1 MKMVLVTHLL
11 YFHFHFYI
19 ILLNFQQNVYFF
31 YNYFRNNSIFYYTI
45 YRGTIKYSPPICTVF
60 ILFFAIS
67 DYFYY
72 RFRLIN
78 SSRSV
83 SDVVITLEFAWKP
96 LCVVIISV
104 NSEARSTLDISSSPE
119 FMVLPFEVISTPIPS
134 NSPEFKVVR

>member
-1 MKMVLVTHLL
+1 MVLVTHLFVFSFSFL
-11 YFHFHFYI
+11 YNLTKLSAKC
-19 ILLNFQQNVYFF
+19 LLF

>member
-1 MKMVLVTHLL
+1 MIL

-19 ILLNFQQNVYFF
+19 ILLNFRPNVYFF
-31 YNYFRNNSIFYYTI
+31 YNYFRNISISYYTI
-45 YRGTIKYSPPICTVF
+45 YRGTIKYSSPICTVF
-60 ILFFAIS
+60 ILFFSIS
-67 DYFYY
+67 DHFYY

-104 NSEARSTLDISSSPE
+104 NSEAKSTLDISSPPE